1 MAQAREPW
9 LGSLRCHNKRS
20 RVPSKSAL
28 LLATTLPR
36 SVGHEWIRPPL
47 SQGSH
52 PTPGAAT
59 LGLLVVGR

>member
-20 RVPSKSAL
+20 QVPRKSAL

-36 SVGHEWIRPPL
+36 SAGHEWIRPPR